1 MKKNVNRI
9 LSFEPI
15 RAIAIIGVFLYH
27 LNPSAVPYGYLG
39 VVTLFVLA
47 GFLSFHHLKR
57 KTAQPYFEQIAR
69 KWFKLF
75 PPLITLVFIISILMI
90 LLFPNFLGSFSESVR
105 SSLLGYNNY
114 QQIYSG
120 DSYFQGQLYL
130 KPFTHLWA
138 IALEIQFYLLFILGV
153 SHTYQKKQ
161 DKQWTI
167 SLIIISL
174 ISIIIFSY
182 NVLTHNDPTPA
193 YYGFLSRLF
202 SFTLGM
208 LARQLLPLIRVFKL
222 KRLLTLILFIISNL
236 LFIIELPMI
245 TQMILY
251 SLILSLLLMVSA
263 WETTFLRTLGQT
275 KPIKWLSSR
284 SYFIYLWHYPIIE
297 IGSRLTSN
305 IKLPTILFMV
315 LMIVISGIVSE
326 LFYWLHKKFHNQ
338 FMYHLITLI
347 ISIALLLVPF
357 NSLYELRADDD
368 FKSLETALTQEPEL
382 EVVKPVEPIE
392 PPKDVL
398 TLSPKESQADFQESF
413 VSYFDQLNQIQPE
426 INYTFDDFLR
436 YREIP
441 VTLIGDSIAYIAQ
454 PHFSTYLPNIITSA
468 QKSRLLEEAD
478 QYYFELKENN
488 QIQDILVLSFGTN
501 SLEETDE
508 GLIKIVEDYKDKPII
523 ILDLVMPYPINEQTR
538 NDLIHQFVERYDN
551 VYLASWYDYSK
562 THPEFF
568 APDFM
573 HPNDLGS
580 RAFIH
585 LITNKVIEIAKELEN
600 QGKLIIE

>member
-1 MKKNVNRI
+1 
-9 LSFEPI
+9 
-15 RAIAIIGVFLYH
+15 
-27 LNPSAVPYGYLG
+27 
-39 VVTLFVLA
+39 
-47 GFLSFHHLKR
+47 
-57 KTAQPYFEQIAR
+57 
-69 KWFKLF
+69 
-75 PPLITLVFIISILMI
+75 
-90 LLFPNFLGSFSESVR
+90 
-105 SSLLGYNNY
+105 
-114 QQIYSG
+114 
-120 DSYFQGQLYL
+120 
-130 KPFTHLWA
+130 
-138 IALEIQFYLLFILGV
+138 
-153 SHTYQKKQ
+153 
-161 DKQWTI
+161 
-167 SLIIISL
+167 
-174 ISIIIFSY
+174 
-182 NVLTHNDPTPA
+182 
-193 YYGFLSRLF
+193 
-202 SFTLGM
+202 
-208 LARQLLPLIRVFKL
+208 
-222 KRLLTLILFIISNL
+222 
-236 LFIIELPMI
+236 MI